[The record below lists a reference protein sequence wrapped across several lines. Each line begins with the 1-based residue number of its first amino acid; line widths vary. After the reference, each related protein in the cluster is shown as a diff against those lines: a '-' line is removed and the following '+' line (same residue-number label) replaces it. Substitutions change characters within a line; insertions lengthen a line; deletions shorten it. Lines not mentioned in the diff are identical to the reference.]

1 MTSGGLKDSRGF
13 DMERSENAVLD
24 SSTPNEPQFDC
35 LANSLV
41 QVFETAKQD
50 LERDREA
57 AKALLTKASTIL

>member
-13 DMERSENAVLD
+13 DMERS
-24 SSTPNEPQFDC
+24 TPNEPQFDC

-41 QVFETAKQD
+41 QLFETAKQD

>member
-1 MTSGGLKDSRGF
+1 
-13 DMERSENAVLD
+13 MERSENAVLD